1 MKKKIIFLSS
11 VSCGGAERMT
21 ILYAKILQQ
30 GGYDCECWIYK
41 NSRRQDIPILDFI
54 PDNLPYKI
62 IESRDC
68 LFILY
73 YFLYLRL
80 SDANIIFTSQPISA
94 KRLLKLKKYGLITQK
109 VIFRDFL
116 MPSNRLSEPNPSEG
130 VLFSFA
136 DAIVAQTDEMKSE
149 MELYYN
155 LPKDKIDVI
164 YNPIDKCLINEGIK
178 EKCSEIDPS
187 YVNYIAINRI
197 TEQKDIPTMLIAFS
211 IVKKTNHKSR
221 LYICGDCNKQEYLL
235 KLKMLIR
242 ELQLEKDVFL
252 LGQQSNPFKYLYR
265 CNVFVLSSLYE
276 GLPNSMLEA
285 MYLGIPVAVT
295 HSIPFIKQVVK
306 EGINGY
312 TADISNPENLAQAM
326 LKASKLSIKDK
337 FVDICQSED
346 EIVDLFE
353 RFS

>member
-1 MKKKIIFLSS
+1 MKKKIILLLS

-30 GGYDCECWIYK
+30 EGYDCECWIYK
-41 NSRRQDIPILDFI
+41 NFRCQDIPILDFI

-62 IESRDC
+62 IESRDSF
-68 LFILY
+68 FILY

-80 SDANIIFTSQPISA
+80 SNANIIFTSQPISA

-116 MPSNRLSEPNPSEG
+116 MPSNRLAKPNHSEG
-130 VLFSFA
+130 ALFSLA

-149 MELYYN
+149 MEFFYKI
-155 LPKDKIDVI
+155 PKEKIYVI

-178 EKCSEIDPS
+178 EECSIIDEN

-211 IVKKTNHKSR
+211 IVRKTNHKSR

-235 KLKMLIR
+235 KIKILIR
-242 ELQLEKDVFL
+242 ELRLDKDVFL

-306 EGINGY
+306 DGVNGY
-312 TADISNPENLAQAM
+312 TADISNPDDLAKAM
-326 LKASKLSIKDK
+326 LNASKLSIKDK
-337 FVDICQSED
+337 FMDICKSENK
-346 EIVDLFE
+346 IVELFNNL
-353 RFS
+353 S